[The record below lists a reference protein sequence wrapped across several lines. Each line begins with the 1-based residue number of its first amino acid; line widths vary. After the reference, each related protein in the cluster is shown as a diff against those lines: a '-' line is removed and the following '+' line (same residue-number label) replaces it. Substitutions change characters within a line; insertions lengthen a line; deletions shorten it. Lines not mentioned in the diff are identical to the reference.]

1 MNLSLQLSEV
11 HASAIVSI
19 AGSKSETNRLLLLQ
33 ALYPN
38 IELKNISASDDSEV
52 MVRALATINHQPST
66 NNYFIDI
73 HHAGTAMRF
82 LTAYFAIQESQEV
95 VLTGSPR
102 MKERPIQILVNALRE
117 LGADIAYE
125 EAIGF
130 PPLRIKGKK
139 LLNSKVSLSANV
151 SSQYISALLL
161 IAPKL
166 ENGLHLTL
174 EGELTS
180 VPYIQMTLDLLN
192 QIGVKTKFD
201 SNIIQVFP
209 STDNPQPTTYNL
221 QPTTITVE
229 SDWSSASYFYSII
242 ALSKVGTQITLSSFK
257 QNSLQGD
264 SALIEIYK
272 NFGVETTF
280 NNDSIILRKTNLQLT
295 TYNLQPT
302 TYNLQP
308 TTYNPQPTTY
318 NFQLNN
324 TPDLAQTIIVTCFG
338 LGLGCHL
345 TGLHT
350 LKIKETNRLTALQNE
365 LTKLG
370 ATVTTTEDSITLEP
384 TMSIHSNIK
393 IETYNDHRMAMAFA
407 PLALLV
413 PITIIDAEVVS
424 KSYPNFWIDLK
435 SIGFQISNIESKP

>member
-1 MNLSLQLSEV
+1 VNLSLQLSEV
-11 HASAIVSI
+11 NFSSTIAI

-52 MVRALATINHQPST
+52 MSNALRTDLSSRAQSRE
-66 NNYFIDI
+66 IDI

-82 LTAYFAIQESQEV
+82 LTAYFAIQEGREV
-95 VLTGSPR
+95 VLTGSAR
-102 MKERPIQILVNALRE
+102 MKERPIGILVEALQQ

-125 EAIGF
+125 GAIGF
-130 PPLRIKGKK
+130 SPLRIKGKK
-139 LLNSKVSLSANV
+139 LLNSKVSLRANV

-166 ENGLHLTL
+166 ENGLQLTL
-174 EGELTS
+174 ESELTS
-180 VPYIQMTLDLLN
+180 APYIQMTLDLLR
-192 QIGVKTKFD
+192 QIGVKTTFD
-201 SNIIQVFP
+201 TKEITVTPSAVEVQP
-209 STDNPQPTTYNL
+209 ST
-221 QPTTITVE
+221 IVVE

-242 ALSKVGTQITLSSFK
+242 ALSEIGTQITLSSFK

-264 SALIEIYK
+264 SALIEVYK

-280 NNDSIILRKTNLQLT
+280 NNNSITLIKI
-295 TYNLQPT
+295 NLQPT

-308 TTYNPQPTTY
+308 RTYNVQSTTYNA
-318 NFQLNN
+318 QLNN

-338 LGLGCHL
+338 LGIGCHL

-350 LKIKETNRLTALQNE
+350 LKIKETNRLAALQNE

-370 ATVTTTEDSITLEP
+370 AIVTTTDDAITLEP
-384 TMSIHSNIK
+384 KTAIHSNIK

-407 PLALLV
+407 PLALRV
-413 PITIIDAEVVS
+413 PITIIDAAVVS
-424 KSYPNFWIDLK
+424 KSYPNFWNDLK
-435 SIGFQISNIESKP
+435 SIGFKISNIES